1 MLIWPLAFN
10 LNGLLLKVFIV
21 LSEIFVVDFELNEGL
36 KKLTGLLP
44 EKRLQLSLF
53 LGFHYFCVVKKFTLE
68 VNNLEVNNPFCF
80 EIIKNPRQRRKQL

>member
-1 MLIWPLAFN
+1 MYRKSMSDRLSLIIPTLLSNIFDIKTDYQTNLLIWPLAFN

-44 EKRLQLSLF
+44 EKRLQFSLF
-53 LGFHYFCVVKKFTLE
+53 LGFH
-68 VNNLEVNNPFCF
+68 
-80 EIIKNPRQRRKQL
+80 

>member
-1 MLIWPLAFN
+1 MSVRLSRIIPTLLSDIFYTKTDYQTNLLIWPLAFN

-44 EKRLQLSLF
+44 EKRLQFSLF
-53 LGFHYFCVVKKFTLE
+53 LGFH
-68 VNNLEVNNPFCF
+68 
-80 EIIKNPRQRRKQL
+80 